1 MAMKPR
7 HKRFALIIGGVAV
20 LGVATAL
27 ILSAFQ
33 DNLVFFFSPSDV
45 AAAKAPRDRT
55 FRIGGLVET
64 GSVKRDG
71 VMVSFKVTDTAH
83 TINVSYQGI
92 LPDLFREG
100 QGVVANGKLGTDG
113 VFRATEVLAKHDEN
127 YMPPEAAHAVDQ
139 ANKAG
144 KTMHGGDTYGGKSP
158 AAAAGK

>member
-20 LGVATAL
+20 LGVATTL

-71 VMVSFKVTDTAH
+71 VVVSFKVTDTAH

-100 QGVVANGKLGTDG
+100 QGVVANGKLGGDG

-139 ANKAG
+139 AHKAG

-158 AAAAGK
+158 AAATGK

>member
-1 MAMKPR
+1 MKPR
-7 HKRFALIIGGVAV
+7 HKRFALIAGGIAV
-20 LGVATAL
+20 LAVSTTL
-27 ILSAFQ
+27 ILNAFN

-45 AAAKAPRDRT
+45 ASAKAPRDRT
-55 FRIGGLVET
+55 FRIGGLVEQ

-71 VMVSFKVTDTAH
+71 IVVNFRVTDTAH

-113 VFRATEVLAKHDEN
+113 VFRASEVLAKHDEN
-127 YMPPEAAHAVDQ
+127 YMPPEAAHAVEQ

-144 KTMHGGDTYGGKSP
+144 KSMHGGDTYGGK
-158 AAAAGK
+158 AK